1 MAIAN
6 CSQTPL
12 ALEGPPKQSMW
23 QRLGWRK
30 LLGRDDRDT
39 SGDSQEETSPRPS
52 SDNPRNKDKHDNL
65 TRRISRKVGVG
76 IPRNAKRQSAD
87 FERLAPQPEHRR
99 ALSADRRPLSAQ
111 RTRSPPPTDPRQSAP
126 EIQWLGPPTT
136 KVDNIE
142 PEIET
147 NAEID
152 MSEDWDYPDP
162 DPEFDMDISRAP
174 EVEEEE
180 EEDIIDLDAELEQRW
195 ILNLSMHFR
204 DRSEREKFFV
214 TYAETP
220 NRWRRVTVSCDYRD
234 APPDSLEGELKGL
247 RYQRDKCARI
257 YESIRES
264 LLGIRFYEGVTNLKL
279 ETSDG
284 QLHVYVTEDV
294 NETIPYPPI
303 SSIGHLVGAPMIPE
317 HMLHFESHLSGFVYK
332 VNFGGRFYIKKEIPG
347 PDTVDEFLYEI
358 NALHA
363 LNGIPSVIQVEGIV
377 IDEQRCVVKG
387 LLISYAEQGALVDIL
402 YEQHGR
408 TDFARRERWAK
419 QIVQGL
425 CEIHESGYV
434 QGDFT
439 LANIVVDADDNAKII
454 DINRRGCPV
463 GWEPPEIAA
472 KIESNQRIS
481 MYIGVKTDLFQL
493 GMTLWALAMEDDEPE
508 RQPRP
513 LFLGEDA
520 KVPDYYRRVVQ
531 ICLSPNPRHR
541 LSAKELLS
549 MFPPDVWSARIP
561 SAVRPLEINTN
572 DPRQYHSRNNWSQ
585 SPPSGFGMTAPGDM
599 MRQADQ
605 CYPQKNFL
613 DNAYGGMQHPA
624 IENHDLA
631 TRSTI
636 TLAESNGDMGFPSQ
650 PSSSSTLNHSPNNDD
665 YIDYSR
671 YSDDEP
677 SQYLS
682 FEDRD
687 LEAVPVSHTT
697 SKGNGFHN
705 KTVELP
711 ALVGEAFSR
720 EIAPVNSQQSITQDV
735 STEST
740 NVHPRNLPGSMNTIP
755 AVNQP
760 PTQPSK
766 QRTRANQKAIRE
778 EDLLTSSCL
787 AINPALSSPGTSH
800 STQPAPSS
808 VLPPST
814 PPMKRD
820 EPDHPCTKNANT
832 KPPFI
837 GSSPSKSSL
846 VVSGSPIS
854 PKSGNTGASLGL
866 GTKFPAA
873 SPFNNMLRQSGMQ
886 PSFKHADVKAAPTNP
901 SDLSSL
907 PPSTSFAQ
915 KAYPENSIPATSNE
929 SSSTER
935 TKNEDVGQPHTRA
948 IEIKPTSEAQSDSS
962 SLLRSSLPISPA
974 SVNSKPIAPAVTQS
988 DAKPPCFNPVD
999 LRPVDVKPALTSPPK
1014 STSLI
1019 VHSELPINPASANS
1033 RPITKAADQPDS
1045 KAAGPKPMDFKPA
1058 ASILSRSTSSLLHSE
1073 LPISP
1078 GSANSKLIARSVKEP
1093 HARLADIKPT
1103 LLRSPDSTSSLID
1116 SQLPISPATVN
1127 SNSIAEAMN
1136 QDCASIIVKP
1146 MLTRPLDSA
1155 LSLLRSKLPISPA
1168 SANTLPGV
1176 ETLAQLSS
1184 KPAAIKPGSAKPSDS
1199 SELLGSSLPISPASV
1214 NSGSPAKLIN
1224 QFQSKNVGVKALL
1237 EQQSD
1242 LSSLLGSSL
1251 PINPASANREAP
1263 AKATEVKPASTQS
1276 SGPSTL
1282 LSSSLPI
1289 SPAFANSTT
1298 ATEVAPAVHRQS
1310 SDQAPHSIRHG
1321 PATYFSRTTS

>member
-1 MAIAN
+1 MAIAVAN

-12 ALEGPPKQSMW
+12 ALEGPRKQSMW

-39 SGDSQEETSPRPS
+39 SGDSQDETSPRPS
-52 SDNPRNKDKHDNL
+52 SDNSRNKHDKHDNL

-76 IPRNAKRQSAD
+76 LPRNPKRQSAD
-87 FERLAPQPEHRR
+87 LERLAPQPEHRR
-99 ALSADRRPLSAQ
+99 ALSADRRPLSTQ

-136 KVDNIE
+136 TVDDIE

-147 NAEID
+147 NAGID
-152 MSEDWDYPDP
+152 MSEDWDYSDP
-162 DPEFDMDISRAP
+162 DPELDMDISKAP
-174 EVEEEE
+174 EVEE
-180 EEDIIDLDAELEQRW
+180 EEDIIDLDSELEQRW

-303 SSIGHLVGAPMIPE
+303 SSIGHLAGAPMIPE

-377 IDEQRCVVKG
+377 IDEERCVVKG

-520 KVPDYYRRVVQ
+520 KVPDYYRRIVQ

-541 LSAKELLS
+541 LSAKELLF
-549 MFPPDVWSARIP
+549 MFPPDFRSVRAP
-561 SAVRPLEINTN
+561 SAVPPLEI
-572 DPRQYHSRNNWSQ
+572 PRQYHSQNNWSQ
-585 SPPSGFGMTAPGDM
+585 PPVEFEITAPGGM

-605 CYPQKNFL
+605 YYPPKHFSN
-613 DNAYGGMQHPA
+613 NAYGGMQHPVFEKHGLEKPSA
-624 IENHDLA
+624 
-631 TRSTI
+631 I
-636 TLAESNGDMGFPSQ
+636 TLAKSNGDIGFPSQ
-650 PSSSSTLNHSPNNDD
+650 PSSSSTLNHSPNNDE
-665 YIDYSR
+665 YINYSR
-671 YSDDEP
+671 YSDEESP
-677 SQYLS
+677 QYLPS
-682 FEDRD
+682 ENRD
-687 LEAVPVSHTT
+687 LQAAPILHTT
-697 SKGNGFHN
+697 SMSNGFHN
-705 KTVELP
+705 NPVELP
-711 ALVGEAFSR
+711 AAQYVPFSR
-720 EIAPVNSQQSITQDV
+720 EDAPMNTQQSIAQDM
-735 STEST
+735 STGST
-740 NVHPRNLPGSMNTIP
+740 NEHPRELPGSAKTVP
-755 AVNQP
+755 PVNQIH
-760 PTQPSK
+760 TKSSK
-766 QRTRANQKAIRE
+766 EEDLDQLSEKAAKE

-787 AINPALSSPGTSH
+787 AINPALSPPGTSYGAE
-800 STQPAPSS
+800 TVPSS
-808 VLPPST
+808 MLPPST
-814 PPMKRD
+814 PSVKRD
-820 EPDHPCTKNANT
+820 DPNQPCTKSTNT
-832 KPPFI
+832 NPTFTAP
-837 GSSPSKSSL
+837 SPSKPSL
-846 VVSGSPIS
+846 ISSGSPIS
-854 PKSGNTGASLGL
+854 PKAGNTGASLGL

-873 SPFNNMLRQSGMQ
+873 SPFTNMLRQSGVQ
-886 PSFKHADVKAAPTNP
+886 PSFKPADVKPTHTKP
-901 SDLSSL
+901 SDSTSL
-907 PPSTSFAQ
+907 PPSTSSNQVAD
-915 KAYPENSIPATSNE
+915 NDSIPTPSVKSTPIDRSN
-929 SSSTER
+929 
-935 TKNEDVGQPHTRA
+935 NEDVGQSRA
-948 IEIKPTSEAQSDSS
+948 KAVEIKPALRTQSDSS
-962 SLLRSSLPISPA
+962 SLLGSSLPISPA
-974 SVNSKPIAPAVTQS
+974 SANSNPIVQAVNQVNVKPV
-988 DAKPPCFNPVD
+988 DAKP
-999 LRPVDVKPALTSPPK
+999 ASTSP
-1014 STSLI
+1014 
-1019 VHSELPINPASANS
+1019 
-1033 RPITKAADQPDS
+1033 S
-1045 KAAGPKPMDFKPA
+1045 K
-1058 ASILSRSTSSLLHSE
+1058 STSSLLHSE

-1078 GSANSKLIARSVKEP
+1078 ASANSKPIVQDLKEP
-1093 HARLADIKPT
+1093 HARLAEIRPAS
-1103 LLRSPDSTSSLID
+1103 LRSPDSTSSLID

-1136 QDCASIIVKP
+1136 QTCALPVNVNP
-1146 MLTRPLDSA
+1146 TLTRPSDSA
-1155 LSLLRSKLPISPA
+1155 LSLLGPKLPISPA
-1168 SANTLPGV
+1168 LANSIHNTENLGR
-1176 ETLAQLSS
+1176 LSS
-1184 KPAAIKPGSAKPSDS
+1184 KPADIEPQSAKPSDS
-1199 SELLGSSLPISPASV
+1199 PSLLSSGLPISPSAVNAESSAKALNQLPSKTADSKPTLAQPSDLSSLLSSSLPISPASV
-1214 NSGSPAKLIN
+1214 NSSPAK
-1224 QFQSKNVGVKALL
+1224 ST
-1237 EQQSD
+1237 D
-1242 LSSLLGSSL
+1242 
-1251 PINPASANREAP
+1251 
-1263 AKATEVKPASTQS
+1263 VKPASEQ
-1276 SGPSTL
+1276 PSDTTTL
-1282 LSSSLPI
+1282 LGSSLPI
-1289 SPAFANSTT
+1289 SPAFASSNTST
-1298 ATEVAPAVHRQS
+1298 ATEVAPAVHGPPSGQV
-1310 SDQAPHSIRHG
+1310 PHSIRHQ
-1321 PATYFSRTTS
+1321 PATYFSRTS